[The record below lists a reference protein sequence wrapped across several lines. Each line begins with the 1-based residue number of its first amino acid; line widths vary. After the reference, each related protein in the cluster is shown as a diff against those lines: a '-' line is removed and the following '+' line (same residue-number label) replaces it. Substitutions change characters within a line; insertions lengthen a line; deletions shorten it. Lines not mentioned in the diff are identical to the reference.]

1 MVEPS
6 DRIET
11 AIQRLT
17 DVSVELKSMIAV
29 HDQRINQQEKDTS
42 IIFKLLETRRKELD
56 DKINEVYV
64 DMSTKDNSILEQI
77 QQMRKESSE
86 QHRSLNEKITQLEKF
101 IWIAT
106 GGGMVLVWVLSNIAG
121 VFKVFH

>member
-1 MVEPS
+1 MVDS
-6 DRIET
+6 IDRIET

-17 DVSVELKSMIAV
+17 DVSVDLKSMIAV

-56 DKINEVYV
+56 DKINEVYI
-64 DMSTKDNSILEQI
+64 DMSNKDNNILEQI

-106 GGGMVLVWVLSNIAG
+106 GGGMVLVWVLSNIAN

>member
-1 MVEPS
+1 MVDS
-6 DRIET
+6 LDRIET

-29 HDQRINQQEKDTS
+29 HDQRINQQEKDTG
-42 IIFKLLETRRKELD
+42 IIFKLLEARRKELD

-64 DMSTKDNSILEQI
+64 DMSNKDNNILEQI
-77 QQMRKESSE
+77 AEMRKESAE
-86 QHRSLNEKITQLEKF
+86 QHKALNEKITQLEKF

-106 GGGMVLVWVLSNIAG
+106 GGGMVLVWVLSNIAN

>member
-1 MVEPS
+1 MIDQS

-11 AIQRLT
+11 AIQRLA
-17 DVSVELKSMIAV
+17 DVSVELKSIIAV

-42 IIFKLLETRRKELD
+42 IIFKLLENRRKELD

-64 DMSTKDNSILEQI
+64 DMSNKDNNILEQI

-106 GGGMVLVWVLSNIAG
+106 GGGMVLVWALSNIAN